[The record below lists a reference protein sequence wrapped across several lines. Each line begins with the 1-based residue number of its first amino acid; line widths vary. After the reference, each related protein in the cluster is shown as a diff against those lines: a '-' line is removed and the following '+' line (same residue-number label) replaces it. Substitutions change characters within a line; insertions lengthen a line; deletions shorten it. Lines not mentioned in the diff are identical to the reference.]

1 MTDAVATTE
10 GQLRTLFPGLP
21 HSPLISR
28 AFNHARERC
37 PAFLFNHVARSWMFA
52 ARLAAQE
59 NVAHDAEVLAVSTL
73 LHDLGLTEHAPGSN
87 RFEVNGAEV
96 ARAFVRE
103 QGFDDRRAQL
113 VWDSIALHGTPSIG
127 VFKEPEVA
135 LCARGIGAD
144 FGTPDN
150 DLLGPSTIALAI
162 AAAPRLD
169 MKRQFTACV
178 CHMAQTRPE
187 TTYANFIRDFGE
199 RLVPGYKAPSWVDV
213 IANGPFAE

>member
-1 MTDAVATTE
+1 MTDAAPVTE

-21 HSPLISR
+21 QSPLISR

-52 ARLAAQE
+52 VKLAALDS
-59 NVAHDAEVLAVSTL
+59 VAHDAEVLAVSTL
-73 LHDLGLTEHAPGSN
+73 LHDLGLTEHASGPN

-113 VWDSIALHGTPSIG
+113 IWDSIALHGTPSIAA
-127 VFKEPEVA
+127 FKEPEVA

-150 DLLGPSTIALAI
+150 DLLGVSTMTLAI

-178 CHMAQTRPE
+178 CHMAQTKPE

>member
-1 MTDAVATTE
+1 MTDAAPATE

-21 HSPLISR
+21 QSPLISR
-28 AFNHARERC
+28 SFNHARERC

-52 ARLAAQE
+52 VKLAALDS
-59 NVAHDAEVLAVSTL
+59 VAHDAEVLAVSTL
-73 LHDLGLTEHAPGSN
+73 LHDLGLTEHAPGPN

-113 VWDSIALHGTPSIG
+113 IWDSIALHGTPSIAA
-127 VFKEPEVA
+127 FKEPEVA

-150 DLLGPSTIALAI
+150 DLLGVSTMTLAI

-178 CHMAQTRPE
+178 CHMAQTKPE

-199 RLVPGYKAPSWVDV
+199 RLVPGYRAPSWVDV

>member
-1 MTDAVATTE
+1 MTDAAPTTE

-21 HSPLISR
+21 QSPLISR
-28 AFNHARERC
+28 AFHYARDRS
-37 PAFLFNHVARSWMFA
+37 PSFLFNHVARSWMFA
-52 ARLAAQE
+52 TRLAALE
-59 NVAHDAEVLAVSTL
+59 GVAHDAEVLAVSTL
-73 LHDLGLTEHAPGSN
+73 LHDLGLTEHASGPN
-87 RFEVNGAEV
+87 RFEVEGAGA

-113 VWDSIALHGTPSIG
+113 VWDSIALHGTPSIAA
-127 VFKEPEVA
+127 FKEPEVA

-150 DLLGPSTIALAI
+150 DLLGASTMTLAI

-178 CHMAQTRPE
+178 CHIARTRPE

-199 RLVPGYKAPSWVDV
+199 RLVPGYQAPSWVDV
-213 IANGPFAE
+213 IAGGPFAE

>member
-1 MTDAVATTE
+1 MTNASPATQD
-10 GQLRTLFPGLP
+10 QLRAQFPDLP
-21 HSPLISR
+21 QSPLITR
-28 AFNHARERC
+28 AFDHARERC

-52 ARLAAQE
+52 ARLAALEQ
-59 NVAHDAEVLAVSTL
+59 APHDAEVLAVSTL
-73 LHDLGLTEHAPGSN
+73 LHDLGLTEHAPGAA
-87 RFEVNGAEV
+87 RFEVNGAAAAV
-96 ARAFVRE
+96 AFVRG

-113 VWDSIALHGTPSIG
+113 VWDSIALHATPSIS

-150 DLLGPSTIALAI
+150 DLLGPSAIALAI

-178 CHMAQTRPE
+178 CHLAQTRPE

-213 IANGPFAE
+213 IANGPFSE

>member
-1 MTDAVATTE
+1 MTDVVPATLS
-10 GQLRTLFPGLP
+10 QLRSQFPSLP
-21 HSPLISR
+21 QSPLINR
-28 AFNHARERC
+28 AFDYAREHS

-52 ARLAAQE
+52 ARLAALE
-59 NVAHDAEVLAVSTL
+59 HVTHDAEVLAVSTL
-73 LHDLGLTEHAPGSN
+73 LHDLGLTEHGAGPN
-87 RFEVNGAEV
+87 RFEVNGAG
-96 ARAFVRE
+96 AAAAFVRE

-135 LCARGIGAD
+135 LCARGIGID

-150 DLLGPSTIALAI
+150 DVLGQATIASAI

-169 MKRQFTACV
+169 MKRRFTACV
-178 CHMAQTRPE
+178 CHLAETQPE
-187 TTYANFIRDFGE
+187 ATYPTFIRDFGE

-213 IANGPFAE
+213 ISNGPFSE